1 MGETRMFSDRK
12 NAGVELA
19 ALLLHH
25 LGREAIVL
33 GLPRG
38 GVVVAHEG
46 AQALQAPLDVWVARK
61 VGAPLQPE
69 LGIGAIAEG
78 GGAYFDRDLAR
89 LIGVSDAEVAALT
102 ARERAEL
109 D

>member
-1 MGETRMFSDRK
+1 MMFSDRK
-12 NAGVELA
+12 DAGERLA
-19 ALLLHH
+19 ELLLHH
-25 LGREAIVL
+25 LGRGAIVL

-38 GVVVAHEG
+38 GVVVAHEV
-46 AQALQAPLDVWVARK
+46 AQALEAPLDVWVVRK

-69 LGIGAIAEG
+69 LAIGAIAEG
-78 GGAYFDRDLAR
+78 GGAFFDRDLAR
-89 LIGVSDAEVAALT
+89 LIGVTDAEVAALT